1 MKRLSVIVFAFL
13 FWLLSG
19 LVASAQKCPRA
30 YNVTKTCSNTG
41 CIGQYESGYC
51 GGPNDQN
58 RQCNTYQ
65 VTCCSKTY
73 SFSEY
78 GDTCN
83 VSAACGPSTKGTV
96 GRLVTLKSADGRS
109 GRLMVVGAFHA
120 RVGTV
125 SPQLGSATPA
135 AF

>member
-83 VSAACGPSTKGTV
+83 VSAACAPSTTGTV
-96 GRLVTLKSADGRS
+96 GRVVVLKGTDGRS
-109 GRLMVVGAFHA
+109 PRLMVVGAFHG

-125 SPQLGSATPA
+125 RPQLGLESPA